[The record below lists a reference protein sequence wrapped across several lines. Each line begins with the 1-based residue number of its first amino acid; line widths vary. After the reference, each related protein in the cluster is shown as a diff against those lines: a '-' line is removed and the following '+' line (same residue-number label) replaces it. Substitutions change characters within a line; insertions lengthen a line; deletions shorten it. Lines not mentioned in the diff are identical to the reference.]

1 MKELVFLWSHQME
14 IVENSTSAKK
24 SCFVPNSGTDST
36 VLLYD
41 FEAVIFIRPV
51 GYLFLVKKLNTIV
64 HVESNGCSYA
74 LSEQSVLHVYFLKW
88 SQHALGVTLCL
99 VIYASVLSLSQQEL
113 VFMWEIWSWSI
124 MLQSSFQG
132 VWLTGRQN
140 FFKVRFLCSSR
151 WHDVETKQMKW
162 N

>member
-1 MKELVFLWSHQME
+1 MKSSNGKVE
-14 IVENSTSAKK
+14 ISTSAKK

-74 LSEQSVLHVYFLKW
+74 LSEQSVLHVYFLK
-88 SQHALGVTLCL
+88 
-99 VIYASVLSLSQQEL
+99 
-113 VFMWEIWSWSI
+113 
-124 MLQSSFQG
+124 
-132 VWLTGRQN
+132 
-140 FFKVRFLCSSR
+140 
-151 WHDVETKQMKW
+151 
-162 N
+162 